1 MENEEFEGLSGYLDK
16 YFELRINTK
25 IETEINSRDQ
35 TISMLRAELAELR
48 DRVKL
53 TNAALSDLAKSTAG
67 RKASLNNG
75 ISIIIATKN
84 RFNLLMIALKSCVWQ
99 TCTPSEVIIIND
111 GNEFT
116 EIEIVQISLVI
127 GDLCPFLILANKY
140 AKAAGARRTGM
151 EAASS
156 PILTYLDDDNLMW
169 PTWLESVDQGFKMG
183 EDQLIYGAQLRKDWQ
198 NNILAESNYSHRRLC
213 HSNFIDSG
221 SFAHDANFGVWDDG
235 LDNLRE
241 DDWDF
246 VLSIASNE
254 NPRIRYIPQIS
265 SVYFSDAFE
274 RNSSL
279 MPSSREYL
287 IKKYQTFFTQNSK

>member
-1 MENEEFEGLSGYLDK
+1 MENEEFDGLSGYLDK

-25 IETEINSRDQ
+25 IETEIKSRDL
-35 TISMLRAELAELR
+35 TISMLRTELAELR
-48 DRVKL
+48 DRVRL
-53 TNAALSDLAKSTAG
+53 TNAALSDLAKSAAG

-99 TCTPSEVIIIND
+99 TCAPSEVIIIND

-116 EIEIVQISLVI
+116 EIEIVQISSVL

-140 AKAAGARRTGM
+140 TKAAGARKTGM

-183 EDQLIYGAQLRKDWQ
+183 DLCRNMRVDRCGESEASRTEVYLHKRK
-198 NNILAESNYSHRRLC
+198 
-213 HSNFIDSG
+213 
-221 SFAHDANFGVWDDG
+221 
-235 LDNLRE
+235 
-241 DDWDF
+241 
-246 VLSIASNE
+246 
-254 NPRIRYIPQIS
+254 
-265 SVYFSDAFE
+265 
-274 RNSSL
+274 
-279 MPSSREYL
+279 
-287 IKKYQTFFTQNSK
+287 